1 MAGYDASN
9 PAVAAN
15 QAAIRTNMGD
25 LFELDHFVMDN
36 KHGIYAER
44 AMIEENRALIMKNY
58 AAAFMGNR
66 QMANSNTDEIMKNR
80 KAILDGMDSSTPVL
94 ANFNNSMANEAKVD
108 FLEHR
113 SNLNTRV
120 EQVSEEMCKI
130 NAMLIE
136 VNHHIMENNAGIVS
150 FNAQNIEKNTKLLDT
165 GAQCPKEATPESNAA
180 RVKSNTERIA
190 KIKGVAEGNKGRIA
204 GLLVQVNANRAE
216 ILKNTEGIYARRV
229 EIEANRV
236 KMMAN
241 AHKIADKL
249 RVG

>member
-1 MAGYDASN
+1 MAGYDASD

-15 QAAIRTNMGD
+15 QAAIRNNMAD
-25 LFELDHFVMDN
+25 LFELDHVVMDN

-80 KAILDGMDSSTPVL
+80 KAILDGLDSSTPVL

-113 SNLNTRV
+113 SNLNSRV

-136 VNHHIMENNAGIVS
+136 VNHKIMENNAGIVS
-150 FNAQNIEKNTKLLDT
+150 FNAQNIEKNNALLD
-165 GAQCPKEATPESNAA
+165 GKISAADATPETNAA

-190 KIKGVAEGNKGRIA
+190 KIKGVAEANKAGIA
-204 GLLVQVNANRAE
+204 ALLDKVNANRAE

-229 EIEANRV
+229 EIEANRA
-236 KMMAN
+236 KMMVN